1 MILWDLL
8 RRSRRSKKL
17 FFSHLKCK
25 HLHVGE
31 ECPFCPILEAHGQDI
46 LKSMQEKYLGDLI
59 GDTIIGDGCNEKNIT
74 NRRNKGLGLVAQIMS
89 MLETVSLG
97 HYLFETAMQLRESIF
112 INGILFNSE
121 VWYSLNKKQIKVLED
136 VDKLLLRR
144 VLQTPVST
152 PSEALY
158 LETGAIP
165 ISFILKGR
173 RIMYLYYLL
182 QLEECEMLSQFF
194 YAQWNNPCK
203 DDWTTMIQKDL
214 DDLQINL
221 NIDEI
226 KSYSWSR
233 FKDLVQKHCDKAAFE
248 HLSELK
254 STHSKMSNTKYEKL
268 HMQPYLHDKSFHSGD
283 ARILFRFRTR
293 MVRVRANYKA
303 MYDNGDTLCPL
314 CSTGEDTQ
322 EHLLACKMLHKEEAA
337 ARYQDIFGSDICVMK
352 TTFEALKESLTDR
365 EKLLDNGS

>member
-1 MILWDLL
+1 M
-8 RRSRRSKKL
+8 KKL
-17 FFSHLKCK
+17 LFSHPKCK

-173 RIMYLYYLL
+173 RIMYLYYSL
-182 QLEECEMLSQFF
+182 QLEECEMLSYSYFDF
-194 YAQWNNPCK
+194 TWVLAIAN
-203 DDWTTMIQKDL
+203 IFA
-214 DDLQINL
+214 NL
-221 NIDEI
+221 GIFRPMD
-226 KSYSWSR
+226 KRTSKR
-233 FKDLVQKHCDKAAFE
+233 PFPFPTFKRPFPFPNLAKNLLSCCHC
-248 HLSELK
+248 
-254 STHSKMSNTKYEKL
+254 TH
-268 HMQPYLHDKSFHSGD
+268 
-283 ARILFRFRTR
+283 
-293 MVRVRANYKA
+293 
-303 MYDNGDTLCPL
+303 CP
-314 CSTGEDTQ
+314 S
-322 EHLLACKMLHKEEAA
+322 
-337 ARYQDIFGSDICVMK
+337 
-352 TTFEALKESLTDR
+352 
-365 EKLLDNGS
+365 